1 MKEVKCIQLWSG
13 PRNISTAMMY
23 SFAQRNDTQVV
34 DEPLY
39 AHYLRVTGLQHPGR
53 EEILQSQEQD
63 GNKVLDEIIS
73 GAYEK
78 PILFCKQMTHHLVN
92 IDLEFLSD
100 TINVLL
106 IRNPKDVLISY
117 ANVIEQP
124 SLSDIGIQQSCELY
138 EFLQSKNY
146 HSLIVDAAELLKDPE
161 RQLTALCNNAGIGFQ
176 PAMLSWKAGAR
187 KEDGIW
193 AKHWYNNVHRSTG
206 FTPFEKEDRELPIHL
221 EKIYADAKPYY
232 DFLYQKSLIDKLP

>member
-1 MKEVKCIQLWSG
+1 MKEVKRIQLWSG

-23 SFAQRNDTQVV
+23 SFAQRNDTQVM

-39 AHYLRVTGLQHPGR
+39 AHYLHVTGLQHPGR
-53 EEILQSQEQD
+53 EEVLQSQEQD
-63 GNKVLDEIIS
+63 GNKVMQAIIS
-73 GAYEK
+73 GEYNK
-78 PILFCKQMTHHLVN
+78 PVLFCKQMTHHLVN

-100 TINVLL
+100 TINILL

-117 ANVIEQP
+117 AKIIEQP
-124 SLSDIGIQQSCELY
+124 SFSDIGIQQSFELY

-146 HSLIVDAAELLKDPE
+146 HCLIVDAAELLKDPE

-176 PAMLSWKAGAR
+176 TAMLSWKAGAL

-193 AKHWYNNVHRSTG
+193 AKYWYNNVHRSTG
-206 FTPFEKEDRELPIHL
+206 FTPFEKEDRELPIPL
-221 EKIYADAKPYY
+221 ENIYARAKPYY
-232 DFLYQKSLIDKLP
+232 DFLYQKSLIA